1 MLISRLEEPEG
12 SAGHAL
18 GQLIG
23 DWWERYICLPQL
35 EIVAKELQLYL
46 DSRFKERT
54 CRGEKLQ
61 WADATGQTVDYDFV
75 LELGGS
81 AQLRGIPVGFI
92 EVFWRR
98 GSRHSRDKARDD
110 SGKLLPMRQTYPTA
124 RFLGMMAA
132 GDFSRPAIDFLN
144 DRFINLLFI
153 PKEKIVGAFAAQ
165 DLIIDYPDRTP
176 EVDKRILVDS
186 FRRDFTQEK
195 KQLVA
200 QTLVKDYGQ
209 SNFSAYLGK
218 INSFLSASPQEIKI
232 YESLV
237 SPPMIFHSV
246 SDASR
251 FLEKPVFSHEN
262 NQKVYQYEILFSD
275 GSYFS
280 DEVDSL
286 DALKKLHAK
295 LKELSQHVD
304 SLHQR

>member
-1 MLISRLEEPEG
+1 MLEEPEG

-35 EIVAKELQLYL
+35 EIIAKDLQLYL
-46 DSRFKERT
+46 DSRFKTRE

-61 WADATGQTVDYDFV
+61 WADVTGQTVDYDFV

-81 AQLRGIPVGFI
+81 AQSGGIPVGFI

-124 RFLGMMAA
+124 RFLGIMAA

-165 DLIIDYPDRTP
+165 GLTIDYPDRTP
-176 EVDKRILVDS
+176 ESDKRLLADN
-186 FRRDFTQEK
+186 FRRDFTEQK
-195 KQLVA
+195 KTIVA
-200 QTLVKDYGQ
+200 QTLIKDYGQ
-209 SNFSAYLGK
+209 SNFSAYLSK

-246 SDASR
+246 HEATL
-251 FLEKPVFSHEN
+251 FIEKPFFSHEN
-262 NQKVYQYEILFSD
+262 NRKVYQYEILFSD
-275 GSYFS
+275 GSHFS
-280 DEVDSL
+280 DEVDSHEE
-286 DALKKLHAK
+286 LKNLHAK

-304 SLHQR
+304 SLHKI